1 MAQQVGIGMV
11 GIEFSWHLFVVTAA
25 NLDAFEFSDLVVN
38 LALDWFLL
46 GVDYRIA
53 LRRQL
58 LGAKHMKPST
68 RRDPVAG

>member
-1 MAQQVGIGMV
+1 
-11 GIEFSWHLFVVTAA
+11 VTAA